1 MEAIWS
7 SENLTTY
14 HISCLHNQ
22 EYLDLN
28 LTKVA
33 HLFNILRHT
42 DFLETFR
49 LLSKTLKIIIQKTT
63 VLPLV
68 LYGCETWF
76 LTLREQHRL
85 RVFKNRVL
93 RRILGPKMEKVTRK
107 WGRLYNEELHS
118 LYASPDIISVIKSRR
133 MILADHVAR
142 MGK

>member
-1 MEAIWS
+1 
-7 SENLTTY
+7 
-14 HISCLHNQ
+14 
-22 EYLDLN
+22 
-28 LTKVA
+28 
-33 HLFNILRHT
+33 
-42 DFLETFR
+42 
-49 LLSKTLKIIIQKTT
+49 
-63 VLPLV
+63 
-68 LYGCETWF
+68 
-76 LTLREQHRL
+76 L